1 MDELDLGQTVRG
13 FVSGQKVFARYVLQ
27 SLVGRGGMGVVW
39 RAFDEHLERDV
50 ALKFLPEL
58 IMHDRA
64 VLDDLK
70 RETKRNLDLTHHH
83 IVRIYDFAQDSQ
95 SACISMEFVDGA
107 TLSALRVDRPEK
119 VFYPQ
124 ELSQPIAELCEALTY
139 AHTRA
144 SIVHRDLKPA
154 NLMLNSKGLLKVTDF
169 GIARSLSDSISM
181 LTMNRG
187 VSGTL
192 LYMSPQQLDGERAST
207 LDDIYSVGATVY
219 ELLTS
224 KPPFYS
230 GGVERQIHEKVPPPM
245 SVRRTDLGI
254 VSAVPIPDVWEQT
267 VAACLAKDPLQRPQS
282 AAALAECFRGISTP
296 SSVAIAA
303 PSVAIAAPSVAIPP
317 PELAPTVAIP
327 PARPPVPPEASQAS
341 GRSKGLLYA
350 GAVAGAAILI
360 GGAAIYF
367 NTRSTD
373 ETTRQESATAT
384 PAPAESAHADA
395 SISPLVSAPLRQEA
409 PVPNVTAAT
418 PPAASSPAETTTAQ
432 HSAPY
437 SSSDGYDPGIVF
449 VDMNRIFKEYNKTKD
464 AEAKVNDAKNVA
476 KKEYD
481 DRTDVYKKRLD
492 EINRLNAQLDVPAL
506 TAAAKKAKATER
518 DDKIAT
524 IKELEKEI
532 NDFRTTREKQLQ
544 EQATQMRTD
553 IVNEITREVA
563 SLNTAS
569 RSMVYDRSG
578 QTTNG
583 LPLVIIAPPRADM
596 STEVASAL
604 NQKGRTLFTVAHDLS
619 FGAVDMSRIFKVYNK
634 TKDAEA
640 RINEAKNAAKKEYDD
655 RADSYKK
662 ALDEINRLNT
672 RLDLPSL
679 TATTKE
685 ALAKERDQK
694 ITNIKTLEKEVNEF
708 RQARE
713 KQLQEQA
720 LRMREGIVERDY
732 GCYRKGIEKDA
743 SAVVI
748 DISGTSTNSLPVA
761 VFVSGVPD
769 FSEDVIAAL
778 NGTHGPAT
786 VMFHSSAAVAESLRF
801 GVIDM
806 NRAFKLW
813 PETKSAEAKVNEA
826 KAAAK
831 KEYDA
836 RTEQHKKD
844 LAEINSLNQ
853 QLDSPSLST
862 EAKSAKAK
870 EREAKIVK
878 IKAADK
884 EISDFKTAREKQL
897 QEQAL
902 KMREGIVAKIL
913 TALRATARRELQPG
927 FRFQR
932 TKHEWYTDHDPC
944 PGNTRSDRQGLE

>member
-1 MDELDLGQTVRG
+1 M
-13 FVSGQKVFARYVLQ
+13 
-27 SLVGRGGMGVVW
+27 VW

-95 SACISMEFVDGA
+95 CACISMEFVDGA

-119 VFYPQ
+119 VFQPQ

-192 LYMSPQQLDGERAST
+192 LYMSPQQLDGERASI

-254 VSAVPIPDVWEQT
+254 VSAVPIPEVWEQT
-267 VAACLAKDPLQRPQS
+267 VAACLAKDPGQRPQS
-282 AAALAECFRGISTP
+282 AAALSECFRGISTP
-296 SSVAIAA
+296 SSVAVAA
-303 PSVAIAAPSVAIPP
+303 EPSVAIAAAPSVVIPP
-317 PELAPTVAIP
+317 PELAPAVVTP
-327 PARPPVPPEASQAS
+327 PATPPVSPASQAS

-350 GAVAGAAILI
+350 GAVAGAAVLI
-360 GGAAIYF
+360 GGAVIYF
-367 NTRSTD
+367 TTRSTD
-373 ETTRQESATAT
+373 ETTRQQSVTAI

-395 SISPLVSAPLRQEA
+395 SISPLVSTPLRQEA
-409 PVPNVTAAT
+409 PVPNVTAST
-418 PPAASSPAETTTAQ
+418 PPAVSSPAETTTAQ

-492 EINRLNAQLDVPAL
+492 EINTLNAQLDAPAL

-524 IKELEKEI
+524 IKGLEKEI

-578 QTTNG
+578 NS
-583 LPLVIIAPPRADM
+583 LNYVPLLVFAPDRADM
-596 STEVASAL
+596 SNKVISAL
-604 NQKGRTLFTVAHDLS
+604 NQKGRTPFTVAHDLS
-619 FGAVDMSRIFKVYNK
+619 FGAVDMSRIFKAYNK
-634 TKDAEA
+634 TKDSEA
-640 RINEAKNAAKKEYDD
+640 KVNDAKNAAKKEFDD
-655 RADSYKK
+655 RTESYKK
-662 ALDEINRLNT
+662 ALAGINSLNT
-672 RLDLPSL
+672 RLESPSL
-679 TATTKE
+679 TAATRE
-685 ALAKERDQK
+685 ALVKERDQK
-694 ITNIKTLEKEVNEF
+694 ITNVKTMEKEINEF
-708 RQARE
+708 RQTRE

-720 LRMREGIVERDY
+720 LRMREGIVKEITDAIA
-732 GCYRKGIEKDA
+732 KGIEKDA
-743 SAVVI
+743 TAVVI
-748 DISGTSTNSLPVA
+748 DISGTSTNSVPVA
-761 VFVSGVPD
+761 VFVRGVPD
-769 FSEDVIAAL
+769 FSEDVIAAI

-786 VMFHSSAAVAESLRF
+786 VRFHSSAAVARSLRF

-836 RTEQHKKD
+836 RTEQYKKD

-853 QLDSPSLST
+853 QLDSPSLSA

-870 EREAKIVK
+870 ERDAKIAS
-878 IKAADK
+878 IKAAEK

-913 TALRATARRELQPG
+913 TALRTTASEENFNLVFDSSGPSTNGIPITILAPG
-927 FRFQR
+927 IPDL
-932 TKHEWYTDHDPC
+932 TDKVL
-944 PGNTRSDRQGLE
+944 NK

>member
-13 FVSGQKVFARYVLQ
+13 FVGGQKVFARYVLQ

-58 IMHDRA
+58 IIHDRA

-119 VFYPQ
+119 VFHPQ
-124 ELSQPIAELCEALTY
+124 ELSQPLAELCEALTY

-154 NLMLNSKGLLKVTDF
+154 NLMLNSKGALKVTDF

-192 LYMSPQQLDGERAST
+192 LYMSPQQLDGERTST

-245 SVRRTDLGI
+245 SVRRADLGI
-254 VSAVPIPDVWEQT
+254 VSAVPIPEVWEQT

-282 AAALAECFRGISTP
+282 AAALAECFRGISAP
-296 SSVAIAA
+296 
-303 PSVAIAAPSVAIPP
+303 PSVAMSAPSVAIPAPSLAIPP
-317 PELAPTVAIP
+317 PEPAPTVAIP
-327 PARPPVPPEASQAS
+327 PARPPVAPEASQAS

-367 NTRSTD
+367 STRSTD
-373 ETTRQESATAT
+373 ETTRPESVTAI
-384 PAPAESAHADA
+384 PAPAESAHAET
-395 SISPLVSAPLRQEA
+395 SISPPVSAP
-409 PVPNVTAAT
+409 PVSNITTST
-418 PPAASSPAETTTAQ
+418 PPAASSPAETTTPQ

-449 VDMNRIFKEYNKTKD
+449 VDMQRIFKEYNKTKD
-464 AEAKVNDAKNVA
+464 AEARVNDAKNVA

-492 EINRLNAQLDVPAL
+492 EINTLNAQLDAPAL
-506 TAAAKKAKATER
+506 TAAAKRAKATER
-518 DDKIAT
+518 DDKIAK
-524 IKELEKEI
+524 IKELEREI

-544 EQATQMRTD
+544 EQAVQMRTG
-553 IVNEITREVA
+553 IVNEITREIG

-569 RSMVYDRSG
+569 RSIVYDRSG
-578 QTTNG
+578 LSSNNV
-583 LPLVIIAPPRADM
+583 PLLLFAPDRADM
-596 STEVASAL
+596 SNKVISAL
-604 NQKGRTLFTVAHDLS
+604 NQKSHPSFTVAHDLS
-619 FGAVDMSRIFKVYNK
+619 FGTVDMGGIFKAYNK
-634 TKDAEA
+634 TKDS
-640 RINEAKNAAKKEYDD
+640 EAKVNGAKNDAKKEFDD
-655 RADSYKK
+655 RTESYKK
-662 ALDEINRLNT
+662 ALDGINRLNT
-672 RLDLPSL
+672 RIDSPSL
-679 TATTKE
+679 TAATRE
-685 ALAKERDQK
+685 ALVKERDEK
-694 ITNIKTLEKEVNEF
+694 IANIKTMEREINEF

-720 LRMREGIVERDY
+720 LRMREGIVKEITDAI
-732 GCYRKGIEKDA
+732 GKGIEKDA
-743 SAVVI
+743 MAVVI
-748 DISGTSTNSLPVA
+748 DVSGMSTNSVPVA

-769 FSEDVIAAL
+769 FSEDVIAAI

-786 VMFHSSAAVAESLRF
+786 VRFHSSAAVAKSLRF

-826 KAAAK
+826 KDLAK

-836 RTEQHKKD
+836 RTEQYKKD

-853 QLDSPSLST
+853 QLDSPSLSAD
-862 EAKSAKAK
+862 AKSAKAK
-870 EREAKIVK
+870 ERDAKIVN
-878 IKAADK
+878 IKAAEK
-884 EISDFKTAREKQL
+884 AISDFRTAREKQL

-913 TALRATARRELQPG
+913 TALRTTASQGNFNLVFDSSGPSTNGIPITILAPG
-927 FRFQR
+927 IPDL
-932 TKHEWYTDHDPC
+932 TDKVS
-944 PGNTRSDRQGLE
+944 NK